1 MIAKKYRIP
10 REKIPYLLR
19 KGNSLS
25 SRLFIFRYN
34 SNNENFPRFRTIV
47 SRKID
52 PKAVKRNYLRRQIYE
67 AVRKVTGNTPDLQN
81 LDIILIPKK
90 QISKSSFEKISED
103 LKQNLTNLPP
113 LHGEIQQNR

>member
-19 KGNSLS
+19 KGHSFS
-25 SRLFIFRYN
+25 SRFFIFRYN
-34 SNNENFPRFRTIV
+34 ASEENFPRFRAIV
-47 SRKID
+47 SKKID

-67 AVRKVTGNTPDLQN
+67 ALRLNYQENNNLKA

-90 QISKSSFEKISED
+90 QILKSNFGKIRED
-103 LKQNLTNLPP
+103 LKQTLSNLPP
-113 LHGEIQQNR
+113 LHGETQ